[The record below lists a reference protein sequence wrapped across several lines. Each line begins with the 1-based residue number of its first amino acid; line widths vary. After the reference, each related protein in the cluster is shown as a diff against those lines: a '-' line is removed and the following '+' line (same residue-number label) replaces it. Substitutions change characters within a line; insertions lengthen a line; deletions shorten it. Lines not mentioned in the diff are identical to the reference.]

1 MALDLRPIV
10 WQGTAIATAQSG
22 AVSLT
27 GFTLHSVY
35 QVKAAAID
43 NTAAGLGT
51 ASIYLL
57 VLDDNLTLRAVG
69 PLPLTGAAPFTFQ

>member
-22 AVSLT
+22 AVT
-27 GFTLHSVY
+27 IGGFTLGHVY
-35 QVKAAAID
+35 QVKAAAVD
-43 NTAAGLGT
+43 NTAASAGT

-57 VLDDNLTLRAVG
+57 VVDDNLTLRAVG
-69 PLPLTGAAPFTFQ
+69 PLPETGAGPFTFQ